1 MVVDN
6 SQNEEVMTLAPVGK
20 LRWKRM
26 MQVVSDALLASLSLS
41 FAYVIR
47 FDGHIQQQYLQQL
60 WQVVPPLVALR
71 LISNWRC
78 GLYGRLWRYTGLTEV
93 AEIGVAVLN
102 VSALMLILRALSLPF
117 LRIEGQQLSYSI
129 IVIDMMLCFFL
140 MTACRV
146 LRRLQT
152 EHAQRK
158 HWRQPVRRRALVVGA
173 GDAGLMVLKELN
185 QRSDLGVDV
194 VGLIDDDPTKTKKR
208 IGNITVYGTTADLPR
223 LVDTLFVE
231 QVIIAMPS
239 APASEIRRIVDM
251 CRVAEVETRILP
263 GLFELINGR
272 VSINQLRDVSLEDL
286 LGRDQVKLDDASI
299 SSYIEGR
306 TVLVTGAGGSIGSEL
321 CRQILRYEP
330 RKIVLLGKGENS
342 IFGIQQELVRRLAQ
356 RHAPVEIVAV
366 IADIR
371 DEKRIEYIFE
381 TQKPDLVFHA
391 AAHKHVPLMEANINE
406 AVTNNI
412 FGTRVV
418 AEMARKYKVQKFVLV
433 SSDKAV
439 NPTSVMGASKRVAE
453 IIIQNLAASTS
464 ATKYVAVRFGN
475 VLASRGSVIPLW
487 RQQIA
492 SGGPVTVTHPD
503 VTRYFMLIPEAV
515 QLILQAGAFGSGG
528 EVFVL
533 DMGKPVKILDLAND
547 LIKFTGLT
555 PGVDIKIEFTGLRPG
570 EKLFEELLTEAEG
583 LSRTASEKIFVGKAS
598 PPEAMEVSQAL
609 ARFKGYVEALDE
621 TGIRQELNS
630 LCMGTLT
637 LTDTTN
643 TQVVSST
650 ELPHV
655 AVAAAKKQTV

>member
-1 MVVDN
+1 MDN

>member
-1 MVVDN
+1 MDN
-6 SQNEEVMTLAPVGK
+6 SQNEEVMTLAPVSK

-208 IGNITVYGTTADLPR
+208 IGNITVFGTTSDLPR

-330 RKIVLLGKGENS
+330 RKIVLMGKGENS

-391 AAHKHVPLMEANINE
+391 AAHKHVPLMEANIYE

-547 LIKFTGLT
+547 LIKFSGLT

-598 PPEAMEVSQAL
+598 PPEAVEVSQAL

-643 TQVVSST
+643 NQIISST
-650 ELPHV
+650 ELSSV
-655 AVAAAKKQTV
+655 AVVAAKKQPV

>member
-6 SQNEEVMTLAPVGK
+6 SQNEEVMTLAPVSK

-208 IGNITVYGTTADLPR
+208 IGNITVFGTTSDLPR

-330 RKIVLLGKGENS
+330 RKIVLMGKGENS

-391 AAHKHVPLMEANINE
+391 AAHKHVPLMEANIYE

-547 LIKFTGLT
+547 LIKFSGLT

-598 PPEAMEVSQAL
+598 PPEAVEVSQAL

-643 TQVVSST
+643 NQIISST
-650 ELPHV
+650 ELSSV
-655 AVAAAKKQTV
+655 AVVAAKKQPV

>member
-1 MVVDN
+1 VDN

-47 FDGHIQQQYLQQL
+47 FDGHIQQQYLHQL

-102 VSALMLILRALSLPF
+102 ISALMLILRALSLPF

-208 IGNITVYGTTADLPR
+208 IGNITVFGTTADLPR

-547 LIKFTGLT
+547 LIKFSGLT

-598 PPEAMEVSQAL
+598 PPDGPEVAAAL
-609 ARFKGYVEALDE
+609 QRFKGYVEALDE
-621 TGIRQELNS
+621 TGIRKELNS

-650 ELPHV
+650 ELPNV
-655 AVAAAKKQTV
+655 AVVAAKKQTV

>member
-1 MVVDN
+1 MDN

-47 FDGHIQQQYLQQL
+47 FDGHIQQQYLHQL

-102 VSALMLILRALSLPF
+102 ISALMLILRALSLPF

-173 GDAGLMVLKELN
+173 GDAGMMVLKELN

-208 IGNITVYGTTADLPR
+208 IGNITVFGTTADLPR

-547 LIKFTGLT
+547 LIKFSGLT

-598 PPEAMEVSQAL
+598 PPDGPEVAAAL
-609 ARFKGYVEALDE
+609 QRFKGYVEALDE
-621 TGIRQELNS
+621 TGIRKELNS

-650 ELPHV
+650 ELPNV
-655 AVAAAKKQTV
+655 AVVAAKKQTV